1 MSLSANVS
9 DSPARVFV
17 QTRRMKFPGRWKNTA
32 TDLFTDRHSRS
43 TGVDAQQAETTAMPP
58 KSAPQLAPEQIEE
71 VKEAFNLFDVDSS
84 GAISYK
90 ELRAC
95 MKALQIKVDKDELK
109 KMILEVDADQ
119 SGEIEF
125 PEFLTMMT
133 GKMAQNDS
141 KDEILKVYKMFD
153 VDGDGAITFASLKRV
168 ARVRSPRPP
177 ALSCRATPFPLPR
190 VPPSRALLC
199 PLRPI
204 GTRALYLTTC
214 APPSANVCRSWAS
227 R

>member
-1 MSLSANVS
+1 
-9 DSPARVFV
+9 
-17 QTRRMKFPGRWKNTA
+17 
-32 TDLFTDRHSRS
+32 
-43 TGVDAQQAETTAMPP
+43 MPP

-141 KDEILKVYKMFD
+141 KDEILKVYKKSSSPTNIVLRYMLGGKERGKLAYRTVSVGRFS
-153 VDGDGAITFASLKRV
+153 GAPH
-168 ARVRSPRPP
+168 SP
-177 ALSCRATPFPLPR
+177 
-190 VPPSRALLC
+190 
-199 PLRPI
+199 
-204 GTRALYLTTC
+204 YQD
-214 APPSANVCRSWAS
+214 
-227 R
+227 

>member
-1 MSLSANVS
+1 
-9 DSPARVFV
+9 
-17 QTRRMKFPGRWKNTA
+17 
-32 TDLFTDRHSRS
+32 
-43 TGVDAQQAETTAMPP
+43 
-58 KSAPQLAPEQIEE
+58 
-71 VKEAFNLFDVDSS
+71 
-84 GAISYK
+84 
-90 ELRAC
+90 
-95 MKALQIKVDKDELK
+95 
-109 KMILEVDADQ
+109 
-119 SGEIEF
+119 
-125 PEFLTMMT
+125 MMT

-177 ALSCRATPFPLPR
+177 ALSCRATPFPLPS

>member
-1 MSLSANVS
+1 
-9 DSPARVFV
+9 
-17 QTRRMKFPGRWKNTA
+17 
-32 TDLFTDRHSRS
+32 
-43 TGVDAQQAETTAMPP
+43 MPP
-58 KSAPQLAPEQIEE
+58 KAAPQLAPEQIEE

-109 KMILEVDADQ
+109 KMILEVEADQ

-153 VDGDGAITFASLKRV
+153 VDGDGTITFASLKRV
-168 ARVRSPRPP
+168 AKVRAPRPPP
-177 ALSCRATPFPLPR
+177 ALSCSAVPFPLPC

-204 GTRALYLTTC
+204 GTRALYLTTS
-214 APPSANVCRSWAS
+214 APVTSANVCRSWAS

>member
-1 MSLSANVS
+1 
-9 DSPARVFV
+9 
-17 QTRRMKFPGRWKNTA
+17 
-32 TDLFTDRHSRS
+32 
-43 TGVDAQQAETTAMPP
+43 MPP

-141 KDEILKVYKMFD
+141 KDEIMKVYKMFD

-168 ARVRSPRPP
+168 ARELGESMTDEEIASMLEHGNKSGKPGKGVSFDDFYRLMKKKAHSG
-177 ALSCRATPFPLPR
+177 ALNEML
-190 VPPSRALLC
+190 
-199 PLRPI
+199 
-204 GTRALYLTTC
+204 GDDD
-214 APPSANVCRSWAS
+214 
-227 R
+227 

>member
-1 MSLSANVS
+1 MEKHSHSLFSE
-9 DSPARVFV
+9 P
-17 QTRRMKFPGRWKNTA
+17 TGTA
-32 TDLFTDRHSRS
+32 SQPESKLN
-43 TGVDAQQAETTAMPP
+43 AENIVMPP

-141 KDEILKVYKMFD
+141 KDEIMKVYKMFD

-177 ALSCRATPFPLPR
+177 ALSCRATPFPLPS

>member
-1 MSLSANVS
+1 
-9 DSPARVFV
+9 
-17 QTRRMKFPGRWKNTA
+17 
-32 TDLFTDRHSRS
+32 
-43 TGVDAQQAETTAMPP
+43 MPP

-190 VPPSRALLC
+190 VPPSRALRSD
-199 PLRPI
+199 PLGLELFISRP
-204 GTRALYLTTC
+204 ALL
-214 APPSANVCRSWAS
+214 PLPMSAGAGRVDDRRGDRVDA
-227 R
+227 